1 MSLVKQRNYGCWQC
15 RIKTIFV
22 DKNHSV
28 FLHAANIFLN
38 WQDLFYFCLALYDIN
53 MIIVGICLSYVSQ

>member
-22 DKNHSV
+22 DKTTLC
-28 FLHAANIFLN
+28 FYMLPTFLN
-38 WQDLFYFCLALYDIN
+38 WQDLLYFCLALYDIN